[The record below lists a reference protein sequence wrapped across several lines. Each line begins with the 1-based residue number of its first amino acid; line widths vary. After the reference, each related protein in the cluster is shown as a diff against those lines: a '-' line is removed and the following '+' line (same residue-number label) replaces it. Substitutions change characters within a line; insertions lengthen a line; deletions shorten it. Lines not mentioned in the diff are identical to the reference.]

1 MAGNTHL
8 GAGTLGNNTTGS
20 YDTAVGFNALNNNQT
35 GSLNTAL
42 GANTLSS
49 NVNGSQNTAT
59 GFNALFTNTADNN
72 TANGFNCLQSN
83 NSGSSNTACGSLAM
97 QVNAG
102 GSFNT
107 ASGCEALTNNTS
119 GSFNTAVGFQ
129 AMSDSNSGSNNTAV
143 GADALATNTT
153 GSNNIAIGYQ
163 ASMDVGMGNF
173 SNNIHIGSV
182 GVANDANS
190 IRVGTPGTQDS
201 CFLAGVRG
209 VTTNLADAV
218 PVLIDS
224 QGQLGTANSSL
235 RFKED
240 IQDMGEASCHLMRL
254 RPVSFRYE
262 KPFAGGA
269 KPIQYGLIAEEVE
282 EVYPELV
289 ARSADGQVESVKY
302 QLLPSMLLNELQR
315 MHKVILEQSATL
327 LLLQDRLFTLEKKT
341 GRIA

>member
-1 MAGNTHL
+1 MAENTHL
-8 GAGTLGNNTTGS
+8 GGGTLQANTTGN

-35 GSLNTAL
+35 GSFNTAL

-49 NVNGSQNTAT
+49 NVNGSQNTAA
-59 GFNALFTNTADNN
+59 GFNALFTNTAGNN
-72 TANGFNCLQSN
+72 TAYGFNCLEAN
-83 NSGSSNTACGSLAM
+83 NSGSSNTASGSFAM
-97 QVNAG
+97 QVNVG
-102 GSFNT
+102 GSQNT
-107 ASGCEALTNNTS
+107 AHGCEALTNNTS
-119 GSFNTAVGFQ
+119 GNYNTAVGFQ
-129 AMSDSNSGSNNTAV
+129 AMPDNNSGSNNTAI
-143 GADALATNTT
+143 GADALAQNTT

-190 IRVGTPGTQDS
+190 IRIGTPGTQNS
-201 CFLAGVRG
+201 CYLAGARG
-209 VTTNLADAV
+209 VTTSLADAV
-218 PVLIDS
+218 PVVIDS
-224 QGQLGTANSSL
+224 QGQLGTVNSSR

-240 IQDMGEASCHLMRL
+240 IQDMGEASCNLMRL

-262 KPFAGGA
+262 EAFAGGA
-269 KPIQYGLIAEEVE
+269 KPIHYGLIAEEVD

-315 MHKVILEQSATL
+315 MHKVVLELSAKL
-327 LLLQDRLFTLEKKT
+327 LVLQDRLSTRGKEPV
-341 GRIA
+341 